1 MTRHTDADDGRTD
14 YDNDDTV
21 TVPVV
26 PPREP
31 GAYQATR
38 HFSNRLRERVRDA
51 DRSNLTRTL
60 IRSGRVSRV
69 RDPDE
74 RDVPDAD
81 RGTPV
86 GFTTTDVDGRPWTLV
101 AALRPVAFV
110 DDDEQHRALTIF
122 QGTPTRRDDVP
133 DDGGDGHE

>member
-1 MTRHTDADDGRTD
+1 MTRHTDADDARTD
-14 YDNDDTV
+14 YDTDDTV

-51 DRSNLTRTL
+51 DRSHLTRTL

-74 RDVPDAD
+74 RDVPDD
-81 RGTPV
+81 ERGTPV
-86 GFTTTDVDGRPWTLV
+86 GFTTVGPRDRPWTLV
-101 AALRPVAFV
+101 VALRPVAFV
-110 DDDEQHRALTIF
+110 VDDEQHRALTIF
-122 QGTPTRRDDVP
+122 QGTPTRVDDAG
-133 DDGGDGHE
+133 DAGGDA